1 MVKTKY
7 SPGDLVFG
15 KVKGY
20 PPWPARVTALASKD
34 RYRIF
39 FFGTFET
46 GNLHTDNIWPYNRD
60 NVRNFAVK
68 NMKRQRYSEGMDQI
82 EHNPDLAPVEY
93 EDELAV
99 ETAICQK
106 SKQKTKKSE
115 VSKITKETPGTLYYG
130 KKIPEDSL
138 SDVIGVKMSS
148 SIPVSAIKEE
158 VLVETPSRTRSVVK
172 LNFVDEKYIVKMKR
186 TKNMK
191 KKVKKTEEQMK
202 VEELKQ
208 KLKWLKIEQK
218 LVDINIAV
226 KTALKLD
233 NPDTDGCIAALDDLD
248 GLPVEPLMLKKQPNI
263 VTTIRRIRKY
273 VGPQSG
279 DQLSVKDK
287 EMRNRAIQDIQTKA
301 DFLYN
306 KLLSYFPAQDGDRTS
321 LEQFQLELSQFKEK
335 TSKMKET
342 EFLELIQDPT
352 KTRMRSLS

>member
-1 MVKTKY
+1 M
-7 SPGDLVFG
+7 G
-15 KVKGY
+15 
-20 PPWPARVTALASKD
+20 
-34 RYRIF
+34 
-39 FFGTFET
+39 
-46 GNLHTDNIWPYNRD
+46 
-60 NVRNFAVK
+60 
-68 NMKRQRYSEGMDQI
+68 
-82 EHNPDLAPVEY
+82 
-93 EDELAV
+93 
-99 ETAICQK
+99 
-106 SKQKTKKSE
+106 
-115 VSKITKETPGTLYYG
+115 
-130 KKIPEDSL
+130 
-138 SDVIGVKMSS
+138 
-148 SIPVSAIKEE
+148 
-158 VLVETPSRTRSVVK
+158 
-172 LNFVDEKYIVKMKR
+172 
-186 TKNMK
+186 KNMK

-287 EMRNRAIQDIQTKA
+287 EIRNRAIQDIQTKA